1 MKGQIL
7 HVWSEAWNEIWVKL
21 QRASYA
27 PDDLYIELYRQII
40 PAPVAPTPPPI
51 PPADAFNEAGELID
65 LGALQARD
73 EFELNRKTFD
83 ELRQARENAIS
94 GQDIREHFKD
104 ALSKISTEAE
114 AVKCVERAYEA
125 LGTFDE
131 GERLKARYRELVGEF
146 LDRYNV
152 RYEIRGGCSLHPT
165 VPGLFATMLSE
176 VRRVSSGDDHI
187 MELMAEF
194 EDAFA
199 DLKIDR
205 TATRFKTCLQKQ
217 YNLLEALGAAC
228 PGVDADTLGA
238 MCDQIDW
245 PHATIKEVGKKLYG
259 FGSNYPGL
267 RHGGK
272 KKSQLR
278 ALTMR
283 DFVSISLML
292 AAFTPYVSSDLEVD
306 RCYTC

>member
-1 MKGQIL
+1 MSGQLIRIWPET
-7 HVWSEAWNEIWVKL
+7 WSEIWTKL
-21 QRASYA
+21 QRASFA
-27 PDDLYIELYRQII
+27 PDDLYIELLRQVI
-40 PAPVAPTPPPI
+40 PAPLAPTPPAI
-51 PPADAFNEAGELID
+51 PPAEAFNEAGELID
-65 LGALQARD
+65 LEALQARD
-73 EFELNRKTFD
+73 VFELARKKFD
-83 ELRQARENAIS
+83 EIRQARENAIS
-94 GQDIREHFKD
+94 GQDTRDYFRE
-104 ALSKISTEAE
+104 ALALIATESE
-114 AVKCVERAYEA
+114 AVRCIERAYDA

-131 GERLKARYRELVGEF
+131 EAKLKEKYRELVVEF
-146 LDRYNV
+146 LERYNL
-152 RYEIRGGCSLHPT
+152 RYQVRGGCTLHPT
-165 VPGLFATMLSE
+165 VSGLFATMLLE
-176 VRRVSSGDDHI
+176 VRRVSDGDDHI
-187 MELMAEF
+187 TELLTEF

-205 TATRFKTCLQKQ
+205 TATRLKTCLQKQ

-267 RHGGK
+267 RHAGK

-278 ALTMR
+278 TLTMR

-292 AAFTPYVSSDLEVD
+292 AAFTPYVASELEAD